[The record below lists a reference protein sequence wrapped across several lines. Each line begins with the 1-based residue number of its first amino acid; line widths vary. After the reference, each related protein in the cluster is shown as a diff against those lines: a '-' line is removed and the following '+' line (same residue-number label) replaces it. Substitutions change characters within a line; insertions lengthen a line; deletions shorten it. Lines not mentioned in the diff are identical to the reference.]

1 MKIILLLLAMISS
14 LIACNKPGNSSESI
28 APGDLMATTT
38 MTSELSDINI
48 ALSNLK
54 AAINMSQ
61 RLYWDSAYH
70 HHDSLFWHHHNIYHH
85 NTYSHDDH
93 SHHWVPYDPAI
104 NHHGHHH
111 HPFPGHL
118 NDSLVTTTNNH
129 HHTNCEHHPGHHIC
143 HHHTMDSL
151 HHLHNLHHP

>member
-1 MKIILLLLAMISS
+1 MNPIFILF
-14 LIACNKPGNSSESI
+14 IAVLFIVGCDKKNEPTETIQPVDI
-28 APGDLMATTT
+28 AASAGI
-38 MTSELSDINI
+38 TSELSSLQQSVTN
-48 ALSNLK
+48 LS
-54 AAINMSQ
+54 AAQNTAQ

-70 HHDSLFWHHHNIYHH
+70 HHDSLFWHHHNMYHH

-93 SHHWVPYDPAI
+93 SHQWVPYDPAV

-111 HPFPGHL
+111 PQYPGHL

-129 HHTNCEHHPGHHIC
+129 HHINCEHHPGHHIC

-151 HHLHNLHHP
+151 HHVHNLHHP